1 MTQTRKHNY
10 YSQNEFFAGMIKA
23 AYPDATPE
31 YRFHPQRRW
40 RFDWYIPSIKV
51 AVEIEGG
58 AWIAGRHNR
67 PIGYSSVWILKGHGK
82 VQYGNANGHTRLPHC
97 AR

>member
-1 MTQTRKHNY
+1 
-10 YSQNEFFAGMIKA
+10 MIKA

-67 PIGYSSVWILKGHGK
+67 PIGYLKDMEKYNTATLMGIR
-82 VQYGNANGHTRLPHC
+82 VYRI
-97 AR
+97 ARDDLKSARKIVAHLSRINEHLRV